1 MIRELQLF
9 AKRIMDVGLSMLS
22 SIIVAPLLLVS
33 ATAIK
38 LGSRGPVFFRL
49 RAAGLGGKG
58 FDQWKLRT
66 MVPGARESGDCF
78 ETSSSDPRITRV
90 GHFLRRWSIDELPQ
104 LWNVLRGEMS
114 IVGPRP
120 VFFEIASKYSA
131 EQARR
136 LAMRPGLT
144 GIAQVQG
151 RNSLT
156 WAERVELDIFYV
168 DHYSLGLDCEIMAR
182 TIPVLFQGEGVYG
195 KDGQVRVQDL
205 GKSVH
210 GQ

>member
-1 MIRELQLF
+1 
-9 AKRIMDVGLSMLS
+9 V
-22 SIIVAPLLLVS
+22 
-33 ATAIK
+33 
-38 LGSRGPVFFRL
+38 
-49 RAAGLGGKG
+49 AGLGGEG

-66 MVPGARESGDCF
+66 MVNGAREGGNRF

-120 VFFEIASKYSA
+120 AFFEIASKYSA

-144 GIAQVQG
+144 GLAQVQG
-151 RNSLT
+151 RNLLT
-156 WAERVELDIFYV
+156 WAERVELDIFYLE
-168 DHYSLGLDCEIMAR
+168 HYSLWLDCEIMAR
-182 TIPVLFQGEGVYG
+182 TIPVLFQSEGVYG
-195 KDGQVRVQDL
+195 KDGRVRVQDL
-205 GKSVH
+205 G
-210 GQ
+210 

>member
-1 MIRELQLF
+1 MMRELQLF
-9 AKRIMDVGLSMLS
+9 AKRIMDVVLAIFSL
-22 SIIVAPLLLVS
+22 IIVAPLLSVS
-33 ATAIK
+33 AVAIK
-38 LGSRGPVFFRL
+38 LGSPGPVFFRL
-49 RAAGLGGKG
+49 RVAGLGGEG

-66 MVPGARESGDCF
+66 MVNGAREGGDRF

-120 VFFEIASKYSA
+120 AFFEIASKYSA

-136 LAMRPGLT
+136 LTMRPGLT
-144 GIAQVQG
+144 GLAQVQG
-151 RNSLT
+151 RNLLT

-168 DHYSLGLDCEIMAR
+168 EHYSLWLDCEVMAR
-182 TIPVLFQGEGVYG
+182 TIPVLFRSEGVYG
-195 KDGQVRVQDL
+195 KDGRVRVQDL
-205 GKSVH
+205 G
-210 GQ
+210 

>member
-1 MIRELQLF
+1 MRELQLF
-9 AKRIMDVGLSMLS
+9 AKRIMDVGLATAGL
-22 SIIVAPLLLVS
+22 ITVAPLLLVS
-33 ATAIK
+33 TVAIK

-49 RAAGLGGKG
+49 RVAGLAGEG

-66 MVPGARESGDCF
+66 MVNGAREGGDRF

-120 VFFEIASKYSA
+120 AFFEIASKYSA

-144 GIAQVQG
+144 GLAQVQG
-151 RNSLT
+151 RNLLT
-156 WAERVELDIFYV
+156 WAERIEFDTFYV
-168 DHYSLGLDCEIMAR
+168 EHYSLWLDCEIIAR
-182 TIPVLFQGEGVYG
+182 TIPVLFRSEGVYG
-195 KDGQVRVQDL
+195 KDGRVRVQDL
-205 GKSVH
+205 G
-210 GQ
+210 

>member
-1 MIRELQLF
+1 MIE
-9 AKRIMDVGLSMLS
+9 
-22 SIIVAPLLLVS
+22 
-33 ATAIK
+33 
-38 LGSRGPVFFRL
+38 
-49 RAAGLGGKG
+49 
-58 FDQWKLRT
+58 
-66 MVPGARESGDCF
+66 GARESGDRF
-78 ETSSSDPRITRV
+78 ETSSNDPRITRV

-120 VFFEIASKYSA
+120 AFFEIATEYSP

-144 GIAQVQG
+144 GLAQVQG
-151 RNSLT
+151 RNLLT

-168 DHYSLGLDCEIMAR
+168 KHYSLWLDCEIMAR

-195 KDGQVRVQDL
+195 KDGRVRVQDL
-205 GKSVH
+205 G
-210 GQ
+210 

>member
-1 MIRELQLF
+1 MRRELQLLV
-9 AKRIMDVGLSMLS
+9 KRIMDVVLAITGTT
-22 SIIVAPLLLVS
+22 VFAPLLLVS
-33 ATAIK
+33 ALAIK
-38 LGSRGPVFFRL
+38 LDSRGPVFFRL
-49 RAAGLGGKG
+49 RVAGLRGQC

-66 MVPGARESGDCF
+66 MVEGARESGDRF

-104 LWNVLRGEMS
+104 LWNVVRGDMS

-120 VFFEIASKYSA
+120 AFFEIASKYSA

-144 GIAQVQG
+144 GLAQVQG
-151 RNSLT
+151 RNLLP

-168 DHYSLGLDCEIMAR
+168 EHHSLWLDCEIIAR

-195 KDGQVRVQDL
+195 KDGRVRVQDL
-205 GKSVH
+205 G
-210 GQ
+210 

>member
-1 MIRELQLF
+1 MRRELQLF
-9 AKRIMDVGLSMLS
+9 VKRIMDVVLAIFSL
-22 SIIVAPLLLVS
+22 IIVAPLLLVS
-33 ATAIK
+33 AVAIK

-49 RAAGLGGKG
+49 RVAGLGGAG

-66 MVPGARESGDCF
+66 MVNGAREGGDRF

-120 VFFEIASKYSA
+120 AFFEIASNYSA

-144 GIAQVQG
+144 GLAQVHG
-151 RNSLT
+151 RNLLT
-156 WAERVELDIFYV
+156 WAERVELDIFYME
-168 DHYSLGLDCEIMAR
+168 HYSLWLDCEIMAR
-182 TIPVLFQGEGVYG
+182 TIPVLFRNEGVYG
-195 KDGQVRVQDL
+195 KDGRVRVQDL
-205 GKSVH
+205 G
-210 GQ
+210 

>member
-9 AKRIMDVGLSMLS
+9 AKRIMDVGLAMVS

-33 ATAIK
+33 AVAIK
-38 LGSRGPVFFRL
+38 LGSPGPVFFRL
-49 RAAGLGGKG
+49 RVAGLGGEG

-66 MVPGARESGDCF
+66 MVNGARESGDRF

-120 VFFEIASKYSA
+120 AFLEIAAKYSA

-144 GIAQVQG
+144 GLAQVQG

-168 DHYSLGLDCEIMAR
+168 EHYSLWLDCEIMAR
-182 TIPVLFQGEGVYG
+182 TIPVLFRSEGVYG
-195 KDGQVRVQDL
+195 KDGRVRVQDL
-205 GKSVH
+205 G
-210 GQ
+210 

>member
-9 AKRIMDVGLSMLS
+9 AKRIMDVGLAMVS
-22 SIIVAPLLLVS
+22 SIIIAPLLLVS
-33 ATAIK
+33 AVAIK
-38 LGSRGPVFFRL
+38 LGSPGPVFFRL
-49 RAAGLGGKG
+49 RVAGLGGEG

-66 MVPGARESGDCF
+66 MVNGARESGDRF

-120 VFFEIASKYSA
+120 AFLEIAAKYSA

-144 GIAQVQG
+144 GLAQVQG

-168 DHYSLGLDCEIMAR
+168 EHYSLWLDCEIMAR
-182 TIPVLFQGEGVYG
+182 TIPVLFRSEGVYG
-195 KDGQVRVQDL
+195 KDGRVRVQDL
-205 GKSVH
+205 G
-210 GQ
+210 

>member
-1 MIRELQLF
+1 MKGDTQLI
-9 AKRIMDVGLSMLS
+9 AKRIMDVGLAIVGLA
-22 SIIVAPLLLVS
+22 IVAPFLFVS
-33 ATAIK
+33 AIAIK
-38 LGSRGPVFFRL
+38 LGSPGPVFFCL
-49 RAAGLGGKG
+49 RVAGLRGQG

-66 MVPGARESGDCF
+66 MVRGARESGDRF

-120 VFFEIASKYSA
+120 AFFEIASKYST

-144 GIAQVQG
+144 GWAQVQG
-151 RNSLT
+151 RNLLT

-168 DHYSLGLDCEIMAR
+168 EHYSLRLDWEIMAR

-195 KDGQVRVQDL
+195 KDGRVRVQDL
-205 GKSVH
+205 G
-210 GQ
+210 

>member
-9 AKRIMDVGLSMLS
+9 AKRIMDVGLAMVS

-33 ATAIK
+33 AVAIK
-38 LGSRGPVFFRL
+38 LGSPGPVFFRL
-49 RAAGLGGKG
+49 RVAGLGGEG

-66 MVPGARESGDCF
+66 MLNGAREDGDRF

-104 LWNVLRGEMS
+104 LWNILRGEMS

-120 VFFEIASKYSA
+120 AFFEIASNYSA

-144 GIAQVQG
+144 GLAQVQG
-151 RNSLT
+151 RNLLT

-168 DHYSLGLDCEIMAR
+168 EHYSLWLDCEIMAR
-182 TIPVLFQGEGVYG
+182 TIPVLFRSEGVYG
-195 KDGQVRVQDL
+195 KDGRVRVQDL
-205 GKSVH
+205 G
-210 GQ
+210 

>member
-1 MIRELQLF
+1 MRHELQLI
-9 AKRIMDVGLSMLS
+9 AKRIMDVGLGMVGL
-22 SIIVAPLLLVS
+22 IIGAPLLLVS
-33 ATAIK
+33 AVAIK
-38 LGSRGPVFFRL
+38 LSSRGPVLFRL
-49 RAAGLGGKG
+49 RVAGVRGKG

-66 MVPGARESGDCF
+66 MVLGARENGDRF
-78 ETSSSDPRITRV
+78 ETASCDPRITQV
-90 GHFLRRWSIDELPQ
+90 GRFLRRWSIDELPQ

-120 VFFEIASKYSA
+120 AFFEIASKYSA

-144 GIAQVQG
+144 GLAQVQG
-151 RNSLT
+151 RNLLT

-168 DHYSLGLDCEIMAR
+168 EHYSLWLDCEIMAR

-195 KDGQVRVQDL
+195 KDGRVRVQDL
-205 GKSVH
+205 G
-210 GQ
+210 

>member
-1 MIRELQLF
+1 MRRELQLF
-9 AKRIMDVGLSMLS
+9 AKRIMDVVLAIFSL
-22 SIIVAPLLLVS
+22 IIVAPLLLVS
-33 ATAIK
+33 AVAIK

-49 RAAGLGGKG
+49 RVAGLGGEG

-66 MVPGARESGDCF
+66 MVNGAREGGDRF
-78 ETSSSDPRITRV
+78 ETSSNDPRITRV

-120 VFFEIASKYSA
+120 AFLEIATKYSV

-144 GIAQVQG
+144 GLAQVQG
-151 RNSLT
+151 RNLLT
-156 WAERVELDIFYV
+156 WAERVELDISYV
-168 DHYSLGLDCEIMAR
+168 EHYSLWLDCEIMAR
-182 TIPVLFQGEGVYG
+182 TIPVLFQSEGVYG
-195 KDGQVRVQDL
+195 KDGRVRVQDL
-205 GKSVH
+205 G
-210 GQ
+210 

>member
-1 MIRELQLF
+1 MSREKQLI
-9 AKRIMDVGLSMLS
+9 AKRSLDVGLAIVGL
-22 SIIVAPLLLVS
+22 IVVAPLLLVS
-33 ATAIK
+33 AIAIK
-38 LGSRGPVFFRL
+38 LSSRGPVFFRL
-49 RAAGLGGKG
+49 RAAGLRGRG

-66 MVPGARESGDCF
+66 MIEGARENGDRF

-120 VFFEIASKYSA
+120 AFFEIASKYSA
-131 EQARR
+131 AQVRR

-144 GIAQVQG
+144 GLAQVQG
-151 RNSLT
+151 RNLLT

-168 DHYSLGLDCEIMAR
+168 EHHSLWLDCEIIAR
-182 TIPVLFQGEGVYG
+182 TMPVLFQSEGVYG
-195 KDGQVRVQDL
+195 KDGRVRVQDL
-205 GKSVH
+205 G
-210 GQ
+210 

>member
-1 MIRELQLF
+1 MWRELQLF
-9 AKRIMDVGLSMLS
+9 AKRIMDVVLAIFGL
-22 SIIVAPLLLVS
+22 IIVAPLLLVS
-33 ATAIK
+33 AVATK

-49 RAAGLGGKG
+49 RVAGLGGEG

-66 MVPGARESGDCF
+66 MVNGAREGGNRF

-120 VFFEIASKYSA
+120 AFFEIASKYSA

-144 GIAQVQG
+144 GLAQVQG
-151 RNSLT
+151 RNLLT
-156 WAERVELDIFYV
+156 WAERVELDIFYLE
-168 DHYSLGLDCEIMAR
+168 HYSLWLDCEIMAR
-182 TIPVLFQGEGVYG
+182 TIPVLFQSEGVYG
-195 KDGQVRVQDL
+195 KDGRVRVQDL
-205 GKSVH
+205 G
-210 GQ
+210 

>member
-1 MIRELQLF
+1 MRAELQLIV
-9 AKRIMDVGLSMLS
+9 KRIMDVGLGMVGL
-22 SIIVAPLLLVS
+22 IIVATLLLVS
-33 ATAIK
+33 AIAIK
-38 LGSRGPVFFRL
+38 VASRGPVFFRL
-49 RAAGLGGKG
+49 RVAGLRGKG

-66 MVPGARESGDCF
+66 MVNGAREGGDRF

-120 VFFEIASKYSA
+120 TFFEIASKYSA

-144 GIAQVQG
+144 GLAQVQG
-151 RNSLT
+151 RNLLT

-168 DHYSLGLDCEIMAR
+168 EHYSLWLDCEIMAR
-182 TIPVLFQGEGVYG
+182 TIPVLFQGKGVYG
-195 KDGQVRVQDL
+195 KDGRVRVQDL
-205 GKSVH
+205 G
-210 GQ
+210 

>member
-1 MIRELQLF
+1 MRELQLF
-9 AKRIMDVGLSMLS
+9 AKRIMDVVLAIFSL
-22 SIIVAPLLLVS
+22 IVVAPLLLVG
-33 ATAIK
+33 AVAIK
-38 LGSRGPVFFRL
+38 LGSPGPVFFRL
-49 RAAGLGGKG
+49 RVAGLGSEG

-66 MVPGARESGDCF
+66 MVNGAREGGDRF

-120 VFFEIASKYSA
+120 AFFEIASKYSA

-144 GIAQVQG
+144 GLAQVQG
-151 RNSLT
+151 RNLLT

-168 DHYSLGLDCEIMAR
+168 EHYSLWLDCEIMAR
-182 TIPVLFQGEGVYG
+182 TIPVLFRSEGVYG
-195 KDGQVRVQDL
+195 KDGRVRVQDL
-205 GKSVH
+205 G
-210 GQ
+210 

>member
-1 MIRELQLF
+1 MRRELQLVV
-9 AKRIMDVGLSMLS
+9 KRIMDVGLAIAGL
-22 SIIVAPLLLVS
+22 IVVAPLLLVS
-33 ATAIK
+33 SIAIK
-38 LGSRGPVFFRL
+38 VGSRGPVFFRL
-49 RAAGLGGKG
+49 RVAGLRGTG

-66 MVPGARESGDCF
+66 MVEGARENGDRF
-78 ETSSSDPRITRV
+78 ETSSCDPRITQV

-120 VFFEIASKYSA
+120 AFFEIASKYSA
-131 EQARR
+131 KQVRR

-144 GIAQVQG
+144 GLAQVQG
-151 RNSLT
+151 RNLLT

-168 DHYSLGLDCEIMAR
+168 EHYTLWLDCEIIAR

-195 KDGQVRVQDL
+195 KDGRVRVQDL
-205 GKSVH
+205 G
-210 GQ
+210 

>member
-1 MIRELQLF
+1 MSRELQML
-9 AKRIMDVGLSMLS
+9 AKRIMDVGFA
-22 SIIVAPLLLVS
+22 IVGLTIFAPVLLVS
-33 ATAIK
+33 AIAIK
-38 LGSRGPVFFRL
+38 VGSRGPVFFRL
-49 RAAGLGGKG
+49 RVAGLRGRG

-66 MVPGARESGDCF
+66 MMHGARDSGDRF

-104 LWNVLRGEMS
+104 LRNVLRGEMS

-120 VFFEIASKYSA
+120 AFFEIASNYSA

-144 GIAQVQG
+144 GLAQVQG
-151 RNSLT
+151 RNLLT

-168 DHYSLGLDCEIMAR
+168 EHYSLWLDCEIMAR

-195 KDGQVRVQDL
+195 KDGRVRVQDL
-205 GKSVH
+205 G
-210 GQ
+210 

>member
-1 MIRELQLF
+1 MRRELHLI
-9 AKRIMDVGLSMLS
+9 AKRIMDVGLTTVGL
-22 SIIVAPLLLVS
+22 IITFPLLLVS
-33 ATAIK
+33 AIAIK
-38 LGSRGPVFFRL
+38 LDSSGPVFFRL
-49 RAAGLGGKG
+49 RAAGLGGGG

-66 MVPGARESGDCF
+66 MVEGARESGDRF

-90 GHFLRRWSIDELPQ
+90 GYCLRRWSIDELPQ

-120 VFFEIASKYSA
+120 AFFEIASKYSV

-136 LAMRPGLT
+136 LEMRPGLT
-144 GIAQVQG
+144 GLAQVQG
-151 RNSLT
+151 RNLLT

-168 DHYSLGLDCEIMAR
+168 EHYSLWLDYEIMAR

-195 KDGQVRVQDL
+195 KDGRVRVQDL
-205 GKSVH
+205 G
-210 GQ
+210 

>member
-1 MIRELQLF
+1 MRRELQLS
-9 AKRIMDVGLSMLS
+9 AKRIMDVGLAILGL
-22 SIIVAPLLLVS
+22 IVFAPLLLVS
-33 ATAIK
+33 AVAIK
-38 LGSRGPVFFRL
+38 VGSQGPVFFRL
-49 RAAGLGGKG
+49 PVAGLRGKS
-58 FDQWKLRT
+58 FDQLKLRT
-66 MVPGARESGDCF
+66 MVHGARESGDRF

-120 VFFEIASKYSA
+120 AFFEIASKYST

-144 GIAQVQG
+144 GLAQVQG
-151 RNSLT
+151 RNLLT

-168 DHYSLGLDCEIMAR
+168 EHYSLRLDCEVIAR
-182 TIPVLFQGEGVYG
+182 TIPVLFHREGVYG
-195 KDGQVRVQDL
+195 KDGRVRVQDL
-205 GKSVH
+205 G
-210 GQ
+210 